1 MKGSGRNLTTDNWYS
16 SIPLAKWL
24 LENKIKLTG
33 TLRKNKRE
41 IPLEFLPNRKREVY
55 SSIFGFTK
63 EISMVS
69 YVPEKSRSVVV
80 ISTMHN
86 DDLIDE
92 DTGAKKNRKS

>member
-1 MKGSGRNLTTDNWYS
+1 M
-16 SIPLAKWL
+16 AKWL
-24 LENKIKLTG
+24 LENKITLTG

-41 IPLEFLPNRKREVY
+41 IPPEFLPYRKKELY

-69 YVPEKSRSVVV
+69 YVPAKSRSVIL

-92 DTGAKKNRKS
+92 DSGAKKKPEIITFYYSTKGEVTYM

>member
-1 MKGSGRNLTTDNWYS
+1 ME
-16 SIPLAKWL
+16 KWL
-24 LENKIKLTG
+24 LKHKIILKG

-41 IPLEFLPNRKREVY
+41 IPPEFLPDRKREVH

-69 YVPEKSRSVVV
+69 YVPAKSRSVVV

-86 DDLIDE
+86 DDLIYE
-92 DTGAKKNRKS
+92 DTGEKKNQKS